1 MDARWRFKW
10 VQAPFL
16 NKTFHKAF
24 IIIQNS
30 MYRYKHF
37 PYHALLFK
45 KKDFNMVINNQ
56 IDRIKLRMQHFLT
69 SQRSL

>member
-1 MDARWRFKW
+1 M
-10 VQAPFL
+10 
-16 NKTFHKAF
+16 
-24 IIIQNS
+24 
-30 MYRYKHF
+30 
-37 PYHALLFK
+37 LFYLK